1 MKKMMR
7 TSERID
13 NVKNALWFAQ
23 GNVPRFV
30 MQETGMAAYEA
41 VQSIIPALLV
51 SLAFVTITT
60 VIGAGIGVGF
70 GSLGAGVGAIPLGA
84 VGGNIG
90 FKAGLWILNI
100 VGLAFLVE
108 YMGGSLWEAVRHI
121 EDGVRRAWGP
131 TEKWGSFPYD
141 GDPMKAS
148 EDIALGVAVVIR
160 CILEGIVLYL
170 TVKGISKL
178 PEVVAN
184 LKKSKFGETFAVW
197 VEKNHQQML
206 SNPKLTKRVGT
217 GAAKEQPARVLTD
230 HTTMQEQ
237 PRPGTK
243 KKIKES
249 YHYTASKWGD
259 PIKRQGLHSGTYAT
273 TEANLSPLQAQIEL
287 ALPPNKAAPEIKI
300 KIDLEGLR
308 KEGFE
313 IPDVTRV
320 SGTVKGSDGRVY
332 QMPGGGYEMK
342 FPYEIPPEFIKEVIP
357 IK

>member
-7 TSERID
+7 TSERIG
-13 NVKNALWFAQ
+13 NVKSALWFAQ
-23 GNVPRFV
+23 GKVPRFV

-60 VIGAGIGVGF
+60 AIGAGVGIGF
-70 GSLGAGVGAIPLGA
+70 GSLGAGVGAIPLGVA
-84 VGGNIG
+84 GGTIG

-170 TVKGISKL
+170 TVKG
-178 PEVVAN
+178 V
-184 LKKSKFGETFAVW
+184 
-197 VEKNHQQML
+197 
-206 SNPKLTKRVGT
+206 
-217 GAAKEQPARVLTD
+217 
-230 HTTMQEQ
+230 
-237 PRPGTK
+237 
-243 KKIKES
+243 
-249 YHYTASKWGD
+249 
-259 PIKRQGLHSGTYAT
+259 
-273 TEANLSPLQAQIEL
+273 
-287 ALPPNKAAPEIKI
+287 
-300 KIDLEGLR
+300 
-308 KEGFE
+308 
-313 IPDVTRV
+313 
-320 SGTVKGSDGRVY
+320 
-332 QMPGGGYEMK
+332 
-342 FPYEIPPEFIKEVIP
+342 
-357 IK
+357 